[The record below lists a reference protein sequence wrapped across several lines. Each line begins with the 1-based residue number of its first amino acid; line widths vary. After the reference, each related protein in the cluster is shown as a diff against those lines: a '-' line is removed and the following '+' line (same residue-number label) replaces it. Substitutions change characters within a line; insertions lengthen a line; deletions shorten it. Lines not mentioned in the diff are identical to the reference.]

1 MHKYVAHLHNE
12 LPGSFGMLATESVRQ
27 LVGSLTDNL
36 YVFDDAVVSQ
46 LVDIADGSLLAT
58 GEGAEGMPSSMPAS
72 VGLAFTLYR
81 YK

>member
-1 MHKYVAHLHNE
+1 
-12 LPGSFGMLATESVRQ
+12 MLATESVRQ

-46 LVDIADGSLLAT
+46 LVDIADGCLLAT

-72 VGLAFTLYR
+72 GGLRSPSTDINSV
-81 YK
+81 